1 MANFAKYNYDLFN
14 SFSMRNQVPISL
26 QGGAKEPAMVKADG
40 NCLFRAVA
48 MAIDTKGKYVGEDL
62 AFMLRLS
69 AAVHGVV
76 YMDYFLESVSIVYH

>member
-69 AAVHGVV
+69 AVWWPIV
-76 YMDYFLESVSIVYH
+76 LIVYST